1 MSAIFT
7 TTSVVISKTLEKG
20 ENIMKPVI
28 PRLSEA
34 QFEIMDV
41 LWEKKEA
48 TVSDVLDSINAS
60 RKETLQR
67 TTILVQLNRLEEKG
81 WINHRQEGKAF
92 FYYPCRERE
101 EAVAEITENFK
112 ERIFGGSV
120 ADLVKCLFNSKNIS
134 KHEIAELRKL
144 LDRKGEK

>member
-1 MSAIFT
+1 M
-7 TTSVVISKTLEKG
+7 KT
-20 ENIMKPVI
+20 NI

-41 LWEKKEA
+41 LWEKGEA

-92 FYYPCRERE
+92 YYYPCRERE
-101 EAVAEITENFK
+101 AAIAEITENFK
-112 ERIFGGSV
+112 ERIFGGS
-120 ADLVKCLFNSKNIS
+120 AAELVKCLFHSKNITKNEVS
-134 KHEIAELRKL
+134 ELRKL
-144 LDRKGEK
+144 LGQKGGK